1 MLLIGLVL
9 VGLSLIAV
17 EVYVVPGLNVVG
29 ILGILV
35 LIFAVGYAFNSN
47 GLPGG
52 IYTLGGTLTLGGGM
66 LYAMWKSGAWEEFVL
81 ATSMVSGRQLPEGSQ
96 DNRARYLGKVGA
108 ALTPLR
114 PAGVAEIDDERIEVQ
129 TEGGFIAANSR
140 IRVVAIDRRHIFVR
154 LDTKAADGKLQAASR
169 D

>member
-9 VGLSLIAV
+9 IGLCLIAV

-29 ILGILV
+29 ILGLLV
-35 LIFAVGYAFNSN
+35 LIFAVGFAFNAN
-47 GLPGG
+47 GIIGG
-52 IYTLGGTLTLGGGM
+52 LYTLGGTLTLGGGM

-81 ATSMVSGRQLPEGSQ
+81 ATSMAPGRELPEGSQ

-114 PAGVAEIDDERIEVQ
+114 PAGVAEIDGERVEVQ
-129 TEGGFIAANSR
+129 TEGGFIAANSA
-140 IRVVAIDRRHIFVR
+140 IRVVAMDRRHIFVR
-154 LDTKAADGKLQAASR
+154 LDTETPAALPSKE
-169 D
+169 

>member
-1 MLLIGLVL
+1 M

-17 EVYVVPGLNVVG
+17 EVYVVPGLNIVG

-35 LIFAVGYAFNSN
+35 LVFAVGFAFNAN
-47 GLPGG
+47 GLFGG
-52 IYTLGGTLTLGGGM
+52 IFTLCGTLALGGGM
-66 LYAMWKSGAWEEFVL
+66 LYAMWRSGAWEQFVL
-81 ATSMVSGRQLPEGSQ
+81 ATSLTPGRQLSEGSQ

-114 PAGVAEIDDERIEVQ
+114 PAGVAEIDGERVEVQ

-140 IRVVAIDRRHIFVR
+140 IRVVAIDRRHTFVR
-154 LDTKAADGKLQAASR
+154 LDTETASGEQ
-169 D
+169 